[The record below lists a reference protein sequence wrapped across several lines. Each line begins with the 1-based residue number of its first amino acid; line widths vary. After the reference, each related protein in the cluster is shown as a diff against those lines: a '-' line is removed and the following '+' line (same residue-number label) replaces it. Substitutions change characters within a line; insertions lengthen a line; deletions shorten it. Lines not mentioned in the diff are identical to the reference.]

1 MFTRMLVCYDGSAS
15 SKKALHA
22 AVMLAHEQGATLCC
36 LTVEEGLPT
45 HAGTID
51 EFGDVKEE
59 RDTYYTEI
67 QADTKRIAAAHERAL
82 ATRIEAGHPAQ
93 TIVRV
98 AKEGGYDPVVMG
110 HTGHS
115 SAWGTFMGTTA
126 EKVTR
131 HVTCSV
137 LVVC

>member
-1 MFTRMLVCYDGSAS
+1 
-15 SKKALHA
+15 
-22 AVMLAHEQGATLCC
+22 MLAHEQGATLCC

-45 HAGTID
+45 YAGTVD
-51 EFGDVKEE
+51 EFQDVKEE

-67 QADTKRIAAAHERAL
+67 QADATRIAAAQGLEL

-98 AKEGGYDPVVMG
+98 AKEGGYDLVVMG

-115 SAWGTFMGTTA
+115 GVWGTFMGTTA

-137 LVVC
+137 LSR

>member
-1 MFTRMLVCYDGSAS
+1 VVGGRD
-15 SKKALHA
+15 
-22 AVMLAHEQGATLCC
+22 
-36 LTVEEGLPT
+36 
-45 HAGTID
+45 
-51 EFGDVKEE
+51 EE

-67 QADTKRIAAAHERAL
+67 QADAKRIAAEHGLEL

-98 AKEGGYDPVVMG
+98 AKEGGYDLVVMG

-115 SAWGTFMGTTA
+115 SVWGTFMGTTA

-137 LVVC
+137 LVVR